1 MADEILSTLGFKCD
15 DAIAALEKMD
25 QKMNAMA
32 GTFGS
37 LTEAMSDWNASA
49 APTIECFKAIAEH
62 ANNAAAAVAKLNANM
77 RKTGGSGQAAPP
89 PPPPPPEP
97 SKQLW
102 LPPGVKEEIEA
113 IKPPIKQVGEELDKT
128 KAKAGGFT
136 VSLQML
142 SRIVITQAI
151 VRAISGIRDAI
162 SEAITSNMEF
172 QKRISE
178 LNSIMAGPKENM
190 DGLKSSVAALA
201 VEFNFPISQVAEAEY
216 QAVSAQ
222 FTSTAQRADIMTAS
236 LKLAKIG
243 CMELSTATTLIAATL
258 NSYGMSSSQAET
270 VAGKFF
276 QTIQDGKVRGE
287 ELASSL
293 GKVMPVASELG
304 VSIDEVTTAIV
315 QLTVAGVKAPEAS
328 TSLRSAL
335 MALIKPS
342 ADLKK
347 ELRELGFDSG
357 EQIVAAYG
365 LSGALDKLR
374 DSTDGTIQSAVK
386 LFPNIRA
393 QNTILRETGD
403 YASKTAKELEK
414 MRAANAESLNKAY
427 KIFIDTNAEK
437 VSADLNKLKVWMTT
451 DLGPTLVNA
460 VAGFLSMTGGVG
472 TLTSAI
478 NALVGPLAAA
488 GALFVTYIAYCKAS
502 AFATELLAG
511 KITLL
516 GAAAGAA
523 TMVLAAYA
531 AISLVNEKNKASL
544 DQALQEFDRTT
555 KEINDKKD
563 AARRAELQA
572 MDQMNEAIVQNANQQ
587 VAAIAAGYNKQIDI
601 AKTADAELVA
611 ETKSTMES
619 LISAK
624 EKGVNLLKDLVKE
637 ADKEIQNSLK
647 RSAEIKTSME
657 DMSFDFAQKHDNK
670 GDYYHQKEDESRAMQ
685 LARQGASQLAN
696 AKSPEEEQ
704 VAQSTIKRAEA
715 YGKMAMAAAQKLG
728 TLSAEREAEGYLLS
742 IQQERLKGEERFR
755 ALKDQQAMAAREAQ
769 AKEQADANQM
779 RTLMKKIVEE
789 SSTFDK
795 KGDPIDAKK
804 RKENLENVAKDMAS
818 FEKLAFGTGNWDVS
832 KYINFTEFRTKMM
845 DNMKGAISDVQIEKL
860 RVAPDT
866 LKNIN
871 EVITKGL
878 GIIELYKQFTGD
890 KVDFTGKTE
899 PEARQAVLEYLK
911 KEREGTD
918 KWRQS
923 LADVD
928 KGYREIATQ
937 AAKIKGLTEVVDDP
951 AINRAR
957 QMTNGANPLSWMRYD
972 DAMQDRNKI
981 NKDIG
986 FYSEH
991 PGAMTPDAMKDLAQR
1006 ASEFGKNAP
1015 TGFGFDVEGI
1025 NKSMEALK
1033 KILDLYEEIIKK
1045 KEAAAAMNVEGKAEQ
1060 GQQHLNSLADARPI
1074 TSIEEAAHHTEHI
1087 NDLFKQADDANIPGF
1102 NRGLEE
1108 ANDRLQEMKRNA
1120 EALKNAFPS
1129 TANGAAT
1136 VPAGGGSM
1144 PNSAHGGTAWNFLAD
1159 GGTPRGTDTLHAMLS
1174 PGEVVMNAHAARTFG
1189 AQLTAMNANVKP
1201 SYHSHGG
1208 SVTNVGDINVNVHG
1222 GGSDRNLGRT
1232 VATEIRRELRRGSS
1246 TLS

>member
-393 QNTILRETGD
+393 ENTILRETGD

-516 GAAAGAA
+516 AQRPVPPLWSWRP
-523 TMVLAAYA
+523 TL
-531 AISLVNEKNKASL
+531 
-544 DQALQEFDRTT
+544 
-555 KEINDKKD
+555 
-563 AARRAELQA
+563 
-572 MDQMNEAIVQNANQQ
+572 
-587 VAAIAAGYNKQIDI
+587 
-601 AKTADAELVA
+601 
-611 ETKSTMES
+611 
-619 LISAK
+619 
-624 EKGVNLLKDLVKE
+624 
-637 ADKEIQNSLK
+637 
-647 RSAEIKTSME
+647 RSA
-657 DMSFDFAQKHDNK
+657 
-670 GDYYHQKEDESRAMQ
+670 
-685 LARQGASQLAN
+685 
-696 AKSPEEEQ
+696 
-704 VAQSTIKRAEA
+704 
-715 YGKMAMAAAQKLG
+715 
-728 TLSAEREAEGYLLS
+728 
-742 IQQERLKGEERFR
+742 
-755 ALKDQQAMAAREAQ
+755 
-769 AKEQADANQM
+769 
-779 RTLMKKIVEE
+779 
-789 SSTFDK
+789 
-795 KGDPIDAKK
+795 
-804 RKENLENVAKDMAS
+804 
-818 FEKLAFGTGNWDVS
+818 W
-832 KYINFTEFRTKMM
+832 
-845 DNMKGAISDVQIEKL
+845 
-860 RVAPDT
+860 
-866 LKNIN
+866 
-871 EVITKGL
+871 
-878 GIIELYKQFTGD
+878 
-890 KVDFTGKTE
+890 
-899 PEARQAVLEYLK
+899 
-911 KEREGTD
+911 
-918 KWRQS
+918 
-923 LADVD
+923 
-928 KGYREIATQ
+928 
-937 AAKIKGLTEVVDDP
+937 
-951 AINRAR
+951 
-957 QMTNGANPLSWMRYD
+957 
-972 DAMQDRNKI
+972 
-981 NKDIG
+981 
-986 FYSEH
+986 
-991 PGAMTPDAMKDLAQR
+991 
-1006 ASEFGKNAP
+1006 
-1015 TGFGFDVEGI
+1015 
-1025 NKSMEALK
+1025 
-1033 KILDLYEEIIKK
+1033 
-1045 KEAAAAMNVEGKAEQ
+1045 
-1060 GQQHLNSLADARPI
+1060 
-1074 TSIEEAAHHTEHI
+1074 
-1087 NDLFKQADDANIPGF
+1087 
-1102 NRGLEE
+1102 
-1108 ANDRLQEMKRNA
+1108 
-1120 EALKNAFPS
+1120 
-1129 TANGAAT
+1129 
-1136 VPAGGGSM
+1136 
-1144 PNSAHGGTAWNFLAD
+1144 
-1159 GGTPRGTDTLHAMLS
+1159 
-1174 PGEVVMNAHAARTFG
+1174 
-1189 AQLTAMNANVKP
+1189 
-1201 SYHSHGG
+1201 
-1208 SVTNVGDINVNVHG
+1208 
-1222 GGSDRNLGRT
+1222 
-1232 VATEIRRELRRGSS
+1232 
-1246 TLS
+1246 

>member
-478 NALVGPLAAA
+478 NALVGPLSSRRRTVRD
-488 GALFVTYIAYCKAS
+488 LHC
-502 AFATELLAG
+502 
-511 KITLL
+511 
-516 GAAAGAA
+516 
-523 TMVLAAYA
+523 VLQGVRVCYG
-531 AISLVNEKNKASL
+531 I
-544 DQALQEFDRTT
+544 
-555 KEINDKKD
+555 
-563 AARRAELQA
+563 ARRQNYPLGRSGRCRHYGPGGLRC
-572 MDQMNEAIVQNANQQ
+572 DQL
-587 VAAIAAGYNKQIDI
+587 G
-601 AKTADAELVA
+601 
-611 ETKSTMES
+611 
-619 LISAK
+619 
-624 EKGVNLLKDLVKE
+624 
-637 ADKEIQNSLK
+637 K
-647 RSAEIKTSME
+647 R
-657 DMSFDFAQKHDNK
+657 
-670 GDYYHQKEDESRAMQ
+670 
-685 LARQGASQLAN
+685 
-696 AKSPEEEQ
+696 EEQ
-704 VAQSTIKRAEA
+704 GVSRS
-715 YGKMAMAAAQKLG
+715 GP
-728 TLSAEREAEGYLLS
+728 SRVRPHHEG
-742 IQQERLKGEERFR
+742 
-755 ALKDQQAMAAREAQ
+755 D
-769 AKEQADANQM
+769 
-779 RTLMKKIVEE
+779 
-789 SSTFDK
+789 
-795 KGDPIDAKK
+795 
-804 RKENLENVAKDMAS
+804 
-818 FEKLAFGTGNWDVS
+818 
-832 KYINFTEFRTKMM
+832 
-845 DNMKGAISDVQIEKL
+845 
-860 RVAPDT
+860 
-866 LKNIN
+866 
-871 EVITKGL
+871 
-878 GIIELYKQFTGD
+878 
-890 KVDFTGKTE
+890 
-899 PEARQAVLEYLK
+899 
-911 KEREGTD
+911 
-918 KWRQS
+918 
-923 LADVD
+923 
-928 KGYREIATQ
+928 
-937 AAKIKGLTEVVDDP
+937 
-951 AINRAR
+951 
-957 QMTNGANPLSWMRYD
+957 
-972 DAMQDRNKI
+972 
-981 NKDIG
+981 
-986 FYSEH
+986 
-991 PGAMTPDAMKDLAQR
+991 
-1006 ASEFGKNAP
+1006 
-1015 TGFGFDVEGI
+1015 
-1025 NKSMEALK
+1025 
-1033 KILDLYEEIIKK
+1033 
-1045 KEAAAAMNVEGKAEQ
+1045 
-1060 GQQHLNSLADARPI
+1060 
-1074 TSIEEAAHHTEHI
+1074 
-1087 NDLFKQADDANIPGF
+1087 
-1102 NRGLEE
+1102 
-1108 ANDRLQEMKRNA
+1108 
-1120 EALKNAFPS
+1120 
-1129 TANGAAT
+1129 
-1136 VPAGGGSM
+1136 
-1144 PNSAHGGTAWNFLAD
+1144 
-1159 GGTPRGTDTLHAMLS
+1159 
-1174 PGEVVMNAHAARTFG
+1174 
-1189 AQLTAMNANVKP
+1189 
-1201 SYHSHGG
+1201 
-1208 SVTNVGDINVNVHG
+1208 
-1222 GGSDRNLGRT
+1222 
-1232 VATEIRRELRRGSS
+1232 
-1246 TLS
+1246 